1 MLQRVLIAVLIV
13 SSLMLLNSCGSAEW
27 VHPNKPKDMFAQDYN
42 QCESK
47 MLNDPKLQQGNR
59 YLLAQATERCL
70 MKDGWMLREKR

>member
-1 MLQRVLIAVLIV
+1 MFRRVLNAVLIV
-13 SSLMLLNSCGSAEW
+13 SSFVVLSSCGSAEW
-27 VHPNKPKDMFAQDYN
+27 VHPNKSKDMFAQDYN